1 MWAQRRWV
9 RWRVP
14 RYGRQGEEEVSMRRF
29 VFMLLAWA
37 AVVPSS
43 GIAQSTRVDVSLGDV
58 SINKVPQLVA
68 ADQGLYAKH
77 GLEVHQTISAGA
89 ARAAAASG
97 VIVPAAYVNR
107 DASVATPIEVGGGSP
122 MIYGFVANARGA
134 ARVIVLTQEAMAM
147 DHIIAKPGIVGIQD
161 LKGKRIGF
169 SGVGAVT
176 HFSALSLAR
185 QLGWSPDRDITLVP
199 GSANLDA
206 LKQDKVDAILTS
218 AMVIA
223 LAPQAGFKDIADLT
237 PYKMPMPGSGIMVD
251 KAYLAVHR
259 DTVLRFLKA
268 DIEATALM
276 QRDRQVF
283 NAALAK
289 WFNITDRKTQDGM
302 FAHVNKFAKKP
313 YPSVDG
319 IKQVFALYDSP
330 QMRRHTPQEFYD
342 SSLMAELDK
351 SGFLDNPK

>member
-1 MWAQRRWV
+1 V
-9 RWRVP
+9 
-14 RYGRQGEEEVSMRRF
+14 
-29 VFMLLAWA
+29 
-37 AVVPSS
+37 VVP
-43 GIAQSTRVDVSLGDV
+43 
-58 SINKVPQLVA
+58 
-68 ADQGLYAKH
+68 
-77 GLEVHQTISAGA
+77 E
-89 ARAAAASG
+89 
-97 VIVPAAYVNR
+97 AYVNR
-107 DASVATPIEVGGGSP
+107 DASVAAPIEVGGGSP

-134 ARVIVLTQEAMAM
+134 ARVIVLTQEATAM
-147 DHIIAKPGIVGIQD
+147 DHIIAKPGIAGIQD

-185 QLGWSPDRDITLVP
+185 QLGWSPDRDMTLVP

-223 LAPQAGFKDIADLT
+223 LAPQAGFKDIGDLT

-251 KAYLAVHR
+251 KAYLAAHR
-259 DTVLRFLKA
+259 DTVLRFVKA

-276 QRDRQVF
+276 QRDRRVF
-283 NAALAK
+283 NAALVK
-289 WFNITDRKTQDGM
+289 WFNISDPKTQDGM
-302 FAHVNKFAKKP
+302 FAHVNKFEKKP

-330 QMRRHTPQEFYD
+330 EMRRHTPQEFYD
-342 SSLMAELDK
+342 SSFIAELDK

>member
-1 MWAQRRWV
+1 
-9 RWRVP
+9 
-14 RYGRQGEEEVSMRRF
+14 MRAF
-29 VFMLLAWA
+29 VLAALTSA
-37 AVVPSS
+37 AVVPLS
-43 GIAQSTRVDVSLGDV
+43 GTNQLTRVDVSLGDV

-68 ADQGLYAKH
+68 AEQGLYAKY
-77 GLEVHQTISAGA
+77 GLDVHQTISAGA

-97 VIVPAAYVNR
+97 VVVPDAYVNR
-107 DASVATPIEVGGGSP
+107 DTGVAAPIEVGGGSP
-122 MIYGFVANARGA
+122 MIYGFVVNGRGA

-147 DHIIAKPGIVGIQD
+147 DHVIAKSGIAGIRD
-161 LKGKRIGF
+161 LKGKRLGF
-169 SGVGAVT
+169 SGVGSVT

-185 QLGWSPDRDITLVP
+185 QFGWRPDRDITLVG
-199 GSANLDA
+199 GSATLDA
-206 LKQDKVDAILTS
+206 LKQDKVDAILES

-223 LAPQAGFKDIADLT
+223 LAPQAGFTDIGVLT
-237 PYKMPMPGSGIMVD
+237 DYKMPMAGSGIMVD
-251 KAYLAVHR
+251 KAYLAAHR

-276 QRDRQVF
+276 QRNRQVF

-289 WFNITDRKTQDGM
+289 WFNINDAKTQDGM
-302 FAHVNKFAKKP
+302 FAFVNKFEKKP

-319 IKQVFALYDSP
+319 IKQVLALYDSP
-330 QMRRHTPQEFYD
+330 KMRSRTPEEFYD

>member
-1 MWAQRRWV
+1 
-9 RWRVP
+9 
-14 RYGRQGEEEVSMRRF
+14 MRGF
-29 VFMLLAWA
+29 VLAALGLA
-37 AVVPSS
+37 AVLPSS
-43 GIAQSTRVDVSLGDV
+43 GIEQFTRVDVSLGDV

-77 GLEVHQTISAGA
+77 GLDVHQTISAGA

-97 VIVPAAYVNR
+97 VVVPDAYVNR
-107 DASVATPIEVGGGSP
+107 DASAAAPIEVGGGSP
-122 MIYGFVANARGA
+122 MINGFVNNARGA
-134 ARVIVLTQEAMAM
+134 ARVIVLTQEAMAV
-147 DHIIAKPGIVGIQD
+147 DHIIARPGIAGVQD

-169 SGVGAVT
+169 SGVGSVT

-185 QLGWSPDRDITLVP
+185 QLGWSPDREITLVA

-206 LKQDKVDAILTS
+206 LKQGKVDAILAS

-223 LAPQAGFKDIADLT
+223 LAPQAGFKDIGDLT
-237 PYKMPMPGSGIMVD
+237 AYKMPMAGSGIMVD
-251 KAYLAVHR
+251 KAYLAAHR

-276 QRDRQVF
+276 QRDRRVF
-283 NAALAK
+283 NAALGK
-289 WFNITDRKTQDGM
+289 WFNIADAKTQDGM
-302 FAHVNKFAKKP
+302 FAHVTKFEKKP

-330 QMRRHTPQEFYD
+330 EMRRHRPEEFYD
-342 SSLMAELDK
+342 SSLVAELDK

>member
-1 MWAQRRWV
+1 
-9 RWRVP
+9 
-14 RYGRQGEEEVSMRRF
+14 MRG
-29 VFMLLAWA
+29 VVLAALALA
-37 AVVPSS
+37 AVLPSS
-43 GIAQSTRVDVSLGDV
+43 GIEQLTRVDVSLGDV

-68 ADQGLYAKH
+68 ADQGLYAKY
-77 GLEVHQTISAGA
+77 GLDVHQTISAGA

-97 VIVPAAYVNR
+97 VVVPDAYVNR
-107 DASVATPIEVGGGSP
+107 DAGVAAPIEVGGGSP
-122 MIYGFVANARGA
+122 MIYGFVTNARGA
-134 ARVIVLTQEAMAM
+134 ARVIVLTQEAMAV
-147 DHIIAKPGIVGIQD
+147 DHIIARPGIAGIQD

-185 QLGWSPDRDITLVP
+185 QLGWSPAHDITLVA

-206 LKQDKVDAILTS
+206 LKQDKVDAILAS

-223 LAPQAGFKDIADLT
+223 LAPQAGFKDIGDLT
-237 PYKMPMPGSGIMVD
+237 VYKMPMAGSGIMVD
-251 KAYLAVHR
+251 KAYLAAHR

-268 DIEATALM
+268 DIDATALM
-276 QRDRQVF
+276 QRDRQIF
-283 NAALAK
+283 NAALAR
-289 WFNITDRKTQDGM
+289 WFNITNARIQAGM
-302 FAHVNKFAKKP
+302 FAHVKKFEKKP

-330 QMRRHTPQEFYD
+330 GMRLHTPEEFYD

-351 SGFLDNPK
+351 SGFLDNPNATAKSP

>member
-1 MWAQRRWV
+1 
-9 RWRVP
+9 
-14 RYGRQGEEEVSMRRF
+14 MRRF
-29 VFMLLAWA
+29 VLAALALA
-37 AVVPSS
+37 AVAPLS
-43 GIAQSTRVDVSLGDV
+43 GVAESIKVDVSLGDV

-68 ADQGLYAKH
+68 ADQGLYAKY
-77 GLEVHQTISAGA
+77 GLDVHQTISAGA

-97 VIVPAAYVNR
+97 VVVPDAYVNR
-107 DASVATPIEVGGGSP
+107 DASGPAPIEVGGGSP
-122 MIYGFVANARGA
+122 MIYGFVTNARGP
-134 ARVIVLTQEAMAM
+134 ARVIVLTQEAMAV
-147 DHIIAKPGIVGIQD
+147 DHIIAKPGIAGIQD

-169 SGVGAVT
+169 SGIGSVT

-185 QLGWSPDRDITLVP
+185 QLGWSPGREITLVA

-223 LAPQAGFKDIADLT
+223 LAPQAGFKDIGALAV
-237 PYKMPMPGSGIMVD
+237 YKMPMAGSGIMVD
-251 KAYLAVHR
+251 KAYLAAHR

-268 DIEATALM
+268 DLEATALM

-289 WFNITDRKTQDGM
+289 WFNIRDAKTQDGM
-302 FAHVNKFAKKP
+302 FAHVNKFEKKP

-319 IKQVFALYDSP
+319 IKRVFALYDSP
-330 QMRRHTPQEFYD
+330 EMRRHTPQEFYD